1 MYDLYGKKKKNTNI
15 LIRVI
20 KEHKLNRDI
29 YHVYRLENLVL

>member
-1 MYDLYGKKKKNTNI
+1 MTSMEKKKNNNI

-20 KEHKLNRDI
+20 KENKLNRDI